1 MRKVS
6 RNCIGLTII
15 DIISGLRVLQDK
27 VKYLTYENNHQKTRV
42 HELESELRH
51 QKRLY
56 DIERT
61 RANENDHQMFRRSSG
76 DSGFGSVGDPDE
88 ALERQKA
95 SHAKDRMSTFSQKAL
110 LT

>member
-6 RNCIGLTII
+6 SNCIVLTT

-27 VKYLTYENNHQKTRV
+27 IKYLTSENNHQKTRV
-42 HELESELRH
+42 RDLENELRH

-95 SHAKDRMSTFSQKAL
+95 SHAKDRMSTFSQTAL